1 MILQIAQI
9 RVRPGSGEAF
19 QAAVATAADSI
30 FARAKGFV
38 ALQLKPSLETEDKFW
53 LLAHWSTL
61 ENHTVDFRG
70 SPDFEAWR
78 ALAGPFFAEQPLIEH
93 VSLGE

>member
-19 QAAVATAADSI
+19 RAAVATAVETI
-30 FARAKGFV
+30 FARATGFV
-38 ALQLKPSLETEDKFW
+38 GLQLKPSLETEDKFW
-53 LLAHWSTL
+53 LLARWKTL

-78 ALAGPFFAEQPLIEH
+78 ALAGPFFAEPPLIDH
-93 VSLGE
+93 VRLDV